1 MDLLREVKAL
11 AGHGQP
17 EQAQVEEDDT
27 GRHWQGSHQSP
38 AEVLARLSGPT
49 LCQDGA
55 PDCDLPGGLIPEQA
69 QVEEDDTGRH
79 WQGSHQSL

>member
-1 MDLLREVKAL
+1 VDLLREVKAL

-38 AEVLARLSGPT
+38 AEVLARLGAEQSCPSSGG
-49 LCQDGA
+49 LDGA
-55 PDCDLPGGLIPEQA
+55 AWP
-69 QVEEDDTGRH
+69 
-79 WQGSHQSL
+79 SLQIMFHFKTL